1 MRVVSI
7 RTGLTPDLLRA
18 WERRYGVV
26 APTRSDGGQRL
37 YSDADIDRL
46 ALLVR
51 AVNGGRSISQVASLP
66 VDELRVLV
74 AQDETSARAA
84 PPAAV
89 APTPGDPVSVLR
101 EALSAVERFD
111 AETLESIL
119 RKAALRDGMDALLDS
134 VVAPL
139 LFEIGSRWH
148 EGRLSPAHEHLASAV
163 VRHALSWM
171 MESGAQNDAAPV
183 LVVATLPD
191 QHHELGALLAG
202 TIASSRGWRVVYLG
216 ANLPAADIAVAVQET
231 GASAVGLSFVYP
243 PDDPAISRALRDL
256 REALPA
262 TTSIVAGGAA
272 AVNYAATL
280 GTAGAITIG
289 STGEW
294 RSWLQRAASRW
305 ASRAGSIPVTPT
317 HHG

>member
-26 APTRSDGGQRL
+26 APTRSGGGQRL
-37 YSDADIDRL
+37 YSEADIDRL

-51 AVNGGRSISQVASLP
+51 AVNGGRPISQVASLP

-74 AQDETSARAA
+74 AQDEKSARDA
-84 PPAAV
+84 PTATV
-89 APTPGDPVSVLR
+89 APSPGDRVSALR

-139 LFEIGSRWH
+139 LIEIGSRWH
-148 EGRLSPAHEHLASAV
+148 EGGLSPAHEHLASAV

-171 MESGAQNDAAPV
+171 MENGAQDDADPV
-183 LVVATLPD
+183 LVIATLPN
-191 QHHELGALLAG
+191 QQHELGAMLA
-202 TIASSRGWRVVYLG
+202 AAVAASRGWRVVYLG
-216 ANLPAADIAVAVQET
+216 ANLPAADIAVAAQET
-231 GASAVGLSFVYP
+231 GAAAVGLSFVYP
-243 PDDPAISRALRDL
+243 PDDPAISGALRDL
-256 REALPA
+256 RVALPA

-272 AVNYAATL
+272 AENYAASL
-280 GTAGAITIG
+280 GAAGAVTIG
-289 STGEW
+289 STREW
-294 RSWLQRAASRW
+294 RSWLQRAARS
-305 ASRAGSIPVTPT
+305 
-317 HHG
+317 